1 MVRQERR
8 NDGKNYVMKLSSFL
22 MAFSALMISEL
33 INKSSALSISPEIQ
47 KQVLRLVE
55 PKVLGAQDETLRIFA
70 RNLQTTNAT
79 IGDIIG
85 DKVTDLVAANVTD
98 IVANVT
104 DAMECIGAEIDM
116 TYELMNGDLGDIVS
130 NSEMMDYEKL
140 AELNSNATVELFS
153 SIVIPTMED
162 ESINKFESRCE
173 EIDGYYYYDTAL
185 FGCQSDSDPSED
197 AILYVIPVLPVCIP
211 NSCIPANE
219 SAYFIK
225 QVDLMFGN
233 FNGNNCSVAYAVIP
247 DELTAALTRIGVV
260 LFVVFI
266 VLSVLICICIFSC
279 CCFRK
284 S

>member
-55 PKVLGAQDETLRIFA
+55 PKVLGAQDETSRIFA
-70 RNLQTTNAT
+70 RNLQTTDAT

-85 DKVTDLVAANVTD
+85 DNVTDL
-98 IVANVT
+98 VANVT
-104 DAMECIGAEIDM
+104 DAMVCIGAEIDM

-130 NSEMMDYEKL
+130 NSGMMDYEKL
-140 AELNSNATVELFS
+140 AELNNETVELYS
-153 SIVIPTMED
+153 SLVIPEMGI
-162 ESINKFESRCE
+162 ESVYKFESRCE
-173 EIDGYYYYDTAL
+173 EIDGYYYYDLAL

-197 AILYVIPVLPVCIP
+197 TILYVIPELPVCIP

-233 FNGNNCSVAYAVIP
+233 FNGNNCSVAYAVIS
-247 DELTAALTRIGVV
+247 DELAAALTMTGVV
-260 LFVVFI
+260 LLVVFI
-266 VLSVLICICIFSC
+266 VIIIAICICIYSC
-279 CCFRK
+279 WR
-284 S
+284 

>member
-85 DKVTDLVAANVTD
+85 ANVTD

-104 DAMECIGAEIDM
+104 DAMECIDAEIDM

-130 NSEMMDYEKL
+130 NSGMMDYEKL
-140 AELNSNATVELFS
+140 AELNNDTVELYS
-153 SIVIPTMED
+153 SLVIPPMGN
-162 ESINKFESRCE
+162 ESVYKFESRCE
-173 EIDGYYYYDTAL
+173 EIDGYYYYDLAL

-197 AILYVIPVLPVCIP
+197 AILYVIPELPVCIP

-233 FNGNNCSVAYAVIP
+233 FNGNNCSVAYAVIS
-247 DELTAALTRIGVV
+247 DELAAALTMTGVV
-260 LFVVFI
+260 LLVVFI
-266 VLSVLICICIFSC
+266 VISVLMCIRIFSC

>member
-85 DKVTDLVAANVTD
+85 DNVTDLVAANVTD

-104 DAMECIGAEIDM
+104 DAMECIDAEIDM

-130 NSEMMDYEKL
+130 NSGMMDYEKL
-140 AELNSNATVELFS
+140 AELNNETVELFS
-153 SIVIPTMED
+153 SLVIPTMED
-162 ESINKFESRCE
+162 ESVDQFESRCE
-173 EIDGYYYYDTAL
+173 EIDGYYYYDLAL

-197 AILYVIPVLPVCIP
+197 TILYVIPVMPVCIP

-219 SAYFIK
+219 SAYFIE

-247 DELTAALTRIGVV
+247 DELAAALKRIGVV
-260 LFVVFI
+260 SSVVFI
-266 VLSVLICICIFSC
+266 VISILICVCIFSC